1 MKKLIILPLL
11 ALVLCSCT
19 PEKKEDKGA
28 DEIAASMQQR
38 HLGTWQATGIG
49 MDEITWTFATEKI
62 EMRTPKKTYPGTYTI
77 DYTKTPLW
85 LDIEWE
91 DRPAKCLMEFI
102 DDDTFRIIAADDPAK
117 PRPTA
122 FEPQRSVVV
131 FKKLHEEK

>member
-11 ALVLCSCT
+11 ALVLCSCA
-19 PEKKEDKGA
+19 PEEEDKGA
-28 DEIAASMQQR
+28 DEIASSMEQR
-38 HLGTWQATGIG
+38 HLGTWQATNIG
-49 MDEITWTFATEKI
+49 MDEITWTFAAEKI
-62 EMRTPKKTYPGTYTI
+62 EMRTSKKTYPGTYTI

-102 DDDTFRIIAADDPAK
+102 DDDTFRIIAADDPAE

-122 FEPQRSVVV
+122 FEPEKNAVA
-131 FKKLHEEK
+131 FKRLK